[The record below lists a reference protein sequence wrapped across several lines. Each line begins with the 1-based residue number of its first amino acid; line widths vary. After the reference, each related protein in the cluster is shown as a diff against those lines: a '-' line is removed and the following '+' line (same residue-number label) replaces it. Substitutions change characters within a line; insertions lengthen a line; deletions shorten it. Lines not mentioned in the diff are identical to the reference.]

1 MNYDEFI
8 SGKIKSVIPSGF
20 TPDDDLNPNLFPWQK
35 RVVLW
40 ALRQGKSALFEEC
53 GLGKTLQQLA
63 WAHEVARFTGKPVL
77 ILCPLAVAKQ
87 TIAEAAKFGFPLV
100 TAVESSHEITAPAVY
115 ISNYEKLHLLE
126 DAIPRLGGVV
136 LDESSVLKSFTGK
149 TRRDLTEK
157 FARTPYRL
165 CCTATPSPNDF
176 TELGQHAEFLG
187 VCKTSEM
194 LATWFLNDTFDTGT
208 WRLKRHAEKDFWRWV
223 SSWAACVSKPSDIGG
238 SDEGSDLPPLNI
250 ESVTVSVNQKSE
262 RGSETLFVDAHTSAT
277 SIHSEMRRTC
287 AERAAKAAEIANGTT
302 EPVIIWCNTN
312 DEADALIELLPEAVE
327 VRGSDKTSHK
337 EKAVEW
343 FLGYNCTCDF
353 TTKRFSSKL
362 SPCGKRNT
370 QPNVALNT
378 DPIQSRDPS
387 ESSKDDHPLKTQNT
401 CVSITQTIQTSSS
414 EPQRKNAHET
424 RAGEQLMPP
433 MNQSEYQLEVRQRN
447 GRNKTPKSDLLKGSN
462 HLESVPPNT
471 GTYSQ
476 NKVGDAQSA
485 GQQNQETTLSDQR
498 VESADCTLTTA
509 TLPEEL
515 EESCALTATS
525 GSENSEMT
533 QNFSI
538 ERQCSC
544 GYKSGKRVLISKP
557 SICGFGLNFQHCRTV
572 VFVGL
577 SYSFED
583 FYQAVRRSYRFGQTK
598 PVNVY
603 LIQADSENN
612 VLPVLK
618 RKMAQHET
626 MREAL
631 KFTAANLSESHSTI
645 TMNAGIKTETG
656 KNWTMHN
663 GDCVRITSQI
673 PDNSIGFSVFSP
685 PFADLFTYSNDIQDM
700 GNCSDLSEFM
710 EQFDFLIEN
719 LGRITMPGRHCAVH
733 CCDLLSTKW
742 KHGKIEFQDFSGTIA
757 RAFRKRG
764 WLLHSRITIWKD
776 PVTEM
781 QRTKAHGLLYKTLRG
796 DSADSR
802 VGAPDYLLVF
812 RKPGE
817 NPVPIE
823 HTPSSLPLDKW
834 QELASP
840 VWWTVNQMRVL
851 DYEVA
856 RGKDDEKHICPLQLD
871 VIERA
876 LTLWSAPND
885 LVLSPFGGIGSEGYC
900 AVKMGRQFVGCELK
914 PEYFNRACHNLR
926 MANQDCEMDLFKS
939 AA

>member
-8 SGKIKSVIPSGF
+8 AGKIKSVIPSGF
-20 TPDDDLNPNLFPWQK
+20 TPDEELNSNLFPWQK
-35 RVVLW
+35 RVVIW
-40 ALRQGKSALFEEC
+40 ALRQGKAALFEEC

-63 WAHEVARFTGKPVL
+63 WAHEVAWFTGKPVL

-87 TIAEAAKFGFPLV
+87 TIEEATKFGFPIV
-100 TAVESSHEITAPAVY
+100 TSVESSHEIIAPAVFV
-115 ISNYEKLHLLE
+115 SNYEKLHLLE

-238 SDEGSDLPPLNI
+238 SDEGFDLPPLNI
-250 ESVTVSVNQKSE
+250 ESVTVAVNQKSE
-262 RGSETLFVDAHTSAT
+262 PGSETLFVDAHTSAT

-287 AERAAKAAEIANGTT
+287 AERAAKASEIANGTS

-327 VRGSDKTSHK
+327 VRGSDKSSHK
-337 EKAVEW
+337 EKA
-343 FLGYNCTCDF
+343 LNDF
-353 TTKRFSSKL
+353 SE
-362 SPCGKRNT
+362 GK
-370 QPNVALNT
+370 
-378 DPIQSRDPS
+378 SR
-387 ESSKDDHPLKTQNT
+387 
-401 CVSITQTIQTSSS
+401 VIIT
-414 EPQRKNAHET
+414 
-424 RAGEQLMPP
+424 
-433 MNQSEYQLEVRQRN
+433 
-447 GRNKTPKSDLLKGSN
+447 
-462 HLESVPPNT
+462 
-471 GTYSQ
+471 
-476 NKVGDAQSA
+476 
-485 GQQNQETTLSDQR
+485 
-498 VESADCTLTTA
+498 
-509 TLPEEL
+509 
-515 EESCALTATS
+515 
-525 GSENSEMT
+525 
-533 QNFSI
+533 
-538 ERQCSC
+538 
-544 GYKSGKRVLISKP
+544 KP
-557 SICGFGLNFQHCRTV
+557 SIAGFGLNWQHCRTV

-612 VLPVLK
+612 VLPVLR

-663 GDCVRITSQI
+663 GDCVRITNQI

-796 DSADSR
+796 DSSDSR

-817 NPVPIE
+817 NPIPIE

-885 LVLSPFGGIGSEGYC
+885 LVLSPFAGIGSEGYC

-914 PEYFNRACHNLR
+914 PEYFSRACHNLK
-926 MANQDCEMDLFKS
+926 MANQDLEMDLFGS

>member
-1 MNYDEFI
+1 MRVQAEANIGTVVVSDRNDDRSRLQGVVEENVQGGINDRWRVRMRNYDQYI
-8 SGKIKSVIPSGF
+8 AGKIKTQVPSGF
-20 TPDDDLNPNLFPWQK
+20 TPDHDLTDALFDWQV
-35 RVVLW
+35 RVVKW
-40 ALRQGKSALFEEC
+40 ALTQGRAALFEEC
-53 GLGKTLQQLA
+53 GLGKTLQQLV
-63 WAHEVARFTGKPVL
+63 WAREVAEYTGKPVL
-77 ILCPLAVAKQ
+77 ILCPLAVASQ
-87 TIAEAAKFGFPLV
+87 TIREAAKFGLPEIRF
-100 TAVESSHEITAPAVY
+100 VESHHEITDSGVF
-115 ISNYEKLHLLE
+115 ISNYEKLEHIE
-126 DAIPRLGGVV
+126 ESIPRLGGVV
-136 LDESSVLKSFTGK
+136 LDESSILKSFTGK
-149 TRRDLTEK
+149 TRAALTSK
-157 FARTPYRL
+157 FSRTPFRL

-208 WRLKRHAEKDFWRWV
+208 WRLKRHAELDFWRWV

-238 SDEGSDLPPLNI
+238 SDDGFDLPPLNLI
-250 ESVTVSVNQKSE
+250 NEIVAVNQAAAP
-262 RGSETLFVDAHTSAT
+262 GSETLFVDAHTSAT
-277 SIHSEMRRTC
+277 SIHSEMRRTSS
-287 AERAAKAAEIANGTT
+287 ERASRAAEIANGTK
-302 EPVIIWCNTN
+302 ESVIVWCNTN
-312 DEADALIELLPEAVE
+312 DEADALIELIPDAVE

-337 EKAVEW
+337 ESALAEFSTGKARV
-343 FLGYNCTCDF
+343 
-353 TTKRFSSKL
+353 
-362 SPCGKRNT
+362 
-370 QPNVALNT
+370 
-378 DPIQSRDPS
+378 I
-387 ESSKDDHPLKTQNT
+387 
-401 CVSITQTIQTSSS
+401 IT
-414 EPQRKNAHET
+414 
-424 RAGEQLMPP
+424 
-433 MNQSEYQLEVRQRN
+433 
-447 GRNKTPKSDLLKGSN
+447 
-462 HLESVPPNT
+462 
-471 GTYSQ
+471 
-476 NKVGDAQSA
+476 
-485 GQQNQETTLSDQR
+485 
-498 VESADCTLTTA
+498 
-509 TLPEEL
+509 
-515 EESCALTATS
+515 
-525 GSENSEMT
+525 
-533 QNFSI
+533 
-538 ERQCSC
+538 
-544 GYKSGKRVLISKP
+544 KP
-557 SICGFGLNFQHCRTV
+557 SIAGYGLNWQHCRKV
-572 VFVGL
+572 IFVGL

-583 FYQAVRRSYRFGQTK
+583 FYQAVRRSYRFGQTM
-598 PVNVY
+598 PVEVHM
-603 LIQADSENN
+603 IQADSENN

-631 KFTAANLSESHSTI
+631 KFTAARLTESHSTT
-645 TMNAGIKTETG
+645 TMNANIKTETG

-663 GDCVRITSQI
+663 GDCVRITQGI
-673 PDNSIGFSVFSP
+673 PDDSIGFSVFSP

-710 EQFDFLIEN
+710 EQFDFLIEQ
-719 LGRITMPGRHCAVH
+719 LTRITMPGRHCAVH

-817 NPVPIE
+817 NTVPIE
-823 HTPSSLPLDKW
+823 HTPKTLPLDKW

-885 LVLSPFGGIGSEGYC
+885 LVLSPFAGIGSEGYC
-900 AVKMGRQFVGCELK
+900 SVKMGRRFVGCELK
-914 PEYFNRACHNLR
+914 SDYFGRAVHNLK
-926 MANQDCEMDLFKS
+926 MANQDLAMDLFQS